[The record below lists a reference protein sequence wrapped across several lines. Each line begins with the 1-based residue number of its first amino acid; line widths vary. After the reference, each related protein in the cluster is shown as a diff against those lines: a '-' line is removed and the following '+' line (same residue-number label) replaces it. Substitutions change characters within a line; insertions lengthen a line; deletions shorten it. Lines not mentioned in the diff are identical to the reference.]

1 MLLDDQ
7 IEYVSILLSSSDSN
21 VLKDFCRAIE
31 PPLKKGESFVE
42 DMVKKN
48 IAEEGNTDLATQRC
62 LKIWIEENPERDF
75 MCAVYN
81 AFRIGM
87 ENNKL
92 AGKLWQRFHIY
103 EKVKS
108 CYLRFYLYNKFI
120 FRFSK
125 IFENQ
130 PSC

>member
-92 AGKLWQRFHIY
+92 AGKLWQRFPH
-103 EKVKS
+103 
-108 CYLRFYLYNKFI
+108 LRK
-120 FRFSK
+120 SK
-125 IFENQ
+125 ILL
-130 PSC
+130 SSLLSL